1 MNRPT
6 KQNVNPKLPMLH
18 HTPGLKELMHV
29 AQMAQNYPG
38 EIIEQS
44 WLVDPQVY
52 ILTAFRG
59 GSGNRGIMTAK
70 KTNTN
75 DTTWTLTSK
84 ASLTSHTNHEWTQIS
99 SDVEFIENLL
109 SVLPFRA
116 ASAAPS
122 EPNPSASP
130 SQDHTHLRHEQ
141 NAPQANSNPYLNQLN
156 ASAYAQPA
164 ATQTNSQSA
173 PQGGNFNQGYA
184 QPSSAQPISQSP
196 AQNSNFNQG
205 FAQPEA
211 NTALSGNFKTSDLSG
226 TLRTIIMSRM
236 TGCLEVHDKLDE
248 LSLFFDE
255 GLLVHAV
262 YESTLSGATV
272 ATGDQVL
279 VELIVRD
286 SGDYDFRN
294 GKRVPERTIRGT
306 FELIFEHAKAIKNYW
321 KEMQANGVDLDSTLQ
336 RTQNLN
342 KEQFD
347 ALVRRGLSVNQ
358 ELQTAFYLETAN
370 KKTLGDICAKLNLT
384 LTVWVPVLYNLIK
397 LDLLSASSSQNA
409 ALADKSAIVIDEIKV
424 NHAKNNIVRI
434 ESGMMSYDLFIHFL
448 QLEFERAKKKA
459 DHFFSVIV
467 FSIHDMHTR
476 EPLSVLSVGK
486 LTDTIESTK
495 DKLDLLAHFRE
506 HDFIILSPYSS
517 TNQCVALAEK
527 ISAAI
532 KTANLEGIQGK
543 DLQLAFGVASF
554 PQSTSLV
561 TLLGHAESA
570 KNKATEM
577 NSLVSI
583 HN

>member
-18 HTPGLKELMHV
+18 HTPGLKELLHV

-116 ASAAPS
+116 PSAAPS
-122 EPNPSASP
+122 EPTPSTSNP
-130 SQDHTHLRHEQ
+130 SQDHTNLRHEQ
-141 NAPQANSNPYLNQLN
+141 NASQANSNPYLNQLN
-156 ASAYAQPA
+156 ASAYAQP
-164 ATQTNSQSA
+164 
-173 PQGGNFNQGYA
+173 
-184 QPSSAQPISQSP
+184 SSAQPISQSPSP

-205 FAQPEA
+205 FAQPEP

-226 TLRTIIMSRM
+226 TLRTIVMSRM
-236 TGCLEVHDKLDE
+236 TGYLEVHDKLDE

-262 YESTLSGATV
+262 YESTLTGATV

-294 GKRVPERTIRGT
+294 GKRVPERTIRST
-306 FELIFEHAKAIKNYW
+306 FELLFEQAKAIKNYW

-347 ALVRRGLSVNQ
+347 ALLKRGLPVNQ
-358 ELQTAFYLETAN
+358 ELQTAFYLETAS

-424 NHAKNNIVRI
+424 NHARNNIVRI

-517 TNQCVALAEK
+517 ANQCATLAEK

-554 PQSTSLV
+554 PQSTSLL
-561 TLLGHAESA
+561 TLLGHAEAA
-570 KNKATEM
+570 KNKATET